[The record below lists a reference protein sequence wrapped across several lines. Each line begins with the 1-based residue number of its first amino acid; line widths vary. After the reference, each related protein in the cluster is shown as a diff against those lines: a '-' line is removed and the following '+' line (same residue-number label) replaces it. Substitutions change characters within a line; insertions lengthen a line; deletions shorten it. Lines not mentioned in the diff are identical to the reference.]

1 MFQKVPNRNV
11 GFTLPGGLTATPK
24 HLKKKSRKILKS
36 LLIIAVLTP
45 FLFTVSAK
53 SQGKTAVP
61 QTAVVSAASQTPTD
75 EDTQKRI
82 EELIAQLGDKRHS
95 VRQSAADALGK
106 IGQPAVQPLI
116 EAISDKNYHVRGYAA
131 DALGQ
136 IGDPQSVQPL
146 IKALEDEDL
155 GVRVSAIN
163 AFGKIGDPQA
173 IQPLIKA
180 LSDRDYSVRGLAASA
195 LGKIGQA
202 AVEPLIK
209 ALSDRDS
216 RVRISAIDILSQIG
230 QPAVQFL
237 IKALEDEGISVRQSA
252 ARTLGQI
259 GDPQAVQPLI
269 KALEDEEISVRQ
281 SAADALGEIGDP
293 QAVQPLIKALEDEDV
308 GVRQCAA
315 RTLGKIGNPQAVQPL
330 IKALSDRNSRVRKS
344 AANALG
350 KIDDPQAERE
360 LRKRALVR
368 KAREVL
374 LVVIKLLVL
383 CALVF
388 LLIVGLVRLLKSQRH
403 NIVRILKYIQYNTET
418 GRKSLWAVLIYL
430 ALVFGNAIC
439 PLKFYLLA
447 LALRHPF
454 FGLLGLLGYLWL
466 PIATGGFLVLVSE
479 YDLGAPYG
487 HLEMYYLLS
496 LAYSAVFFLPLFGYL
511 FFKKRNAKIT
521 CALVQVVFIICH
533 AVALYILIT
542 RYDLLKR
549 MRDLLRP

>member
-53 SQGKTAVP
+53 SQGKTALP

-259 GDPQAVQPLI
+259 GD
-269 KALEDEEISVRQ
+269 S
-281 SAADALGEIGDP
+281 
-293 QAVQPLIKALEDEDV
+293 
-308 GVRQCAA
+308 
-315 RTLGKIGNPQAVQPL
+315 QAVQPL
-330 IKALSDRNSRVRKS
+330 IKALSDRDSRVRQFAANALGKIGDPQAVQSLIKALKDENLPVRLS
-344 AANALG
+344 AASALG

-360 LRKRALVR
+360 LRKRALAR

-418 GRKSLWAVLIYL
+418 GRKSLRAVLIYL